1 VNPRILLVDDEPS
14 LVQGLSYALAR
25 DGYDVDVETDGES
38 AVEAALSR
46 ELDLII
52 LDLMLPR
59 LSGTEAC
66 KRIRAASDVP
76 IIMLTARDSERD
88 LVYGL
93 EVGADDYV
101 TKPFS
106 AAELLS
112 RIAALL
118 RRRKIDR
125 VASRTL
131 TLTVGALEVD
141 LVSDRVTVDGAP
153 VALTPSEFKILCLL
167 ASSPGK
173 IHSRREIMEHL
184 WGSTHVGDE
193 HTCEVHVSALRRK
206 IERDPAAPARLVTV
220 RGEGY
225 TLVPAERGRT

>member
-1 VNPRILLVDDEPS
+1 MSPRILLVDDEPS
-14 LVQGLSYALAR
+14 LVRGLRYALER
-25 DGYDVDVETDGES
+25 EGYDVDVETDGES

-46 ELDLII
+46 ELDLVL

-59 LSGTEAC
+59 LSGTDAC
-66 KRIRAASDVP
+66 RQIRAASDVP

-88 LVYGL
+88 LVHGL
-93 EVGADDYV
+93 EIGADDYV

-106 AAELLS
+106 AAELMS

-118 RRRKIDR
+118 RRRQIDL
-125 VASRTL
+125 VAGAGT
-131 TLTVGALEVD
+131 TITVGGIVID
-141 LVSDRVTVDGAP
+141 LLSDRVTVDDKP
-153 VALTPSEFKILCLL
+153 VSLTPSEFKILCLL
-167 ASSPGK
+167 ASTPGTV
-173 IHSRREIMEHL
+173 IPRRQIMEHL

-206 IERDPAAPARLVTV
+206 IERDAASPERLVTA

-225 TLVPAERGRT
+225 MLNPR

>member
-1 VNPRILLVDDEPS
+1 MSPRILLVDDEPS
-14 LVQGLSYALAR
+14 LVRGLSYALAR

-46 ELDLII
+46 TLDLII
-52 LDLMLPR
+52 LDLMLPK

-66 KRIRAASDVP
+66 RRIRAASDVP

-93 EVGADDYV
+93 EIGADDYV

-106 AAELLS
+106 AAELMS

-118 RRRKIDR
+118 RRRQIDQS
-125 VASRTL
+125 ASSAVTMS
-131 TLTVGALEVD
+131 VGGIEID
-141 LVSDRVTVDGAP
+141 LVSDTVEVDGEP
-153 VALTPSEFKILCLL
+153 VSLTPSEFKILCLL
-167 ASSPGK
+167 ASTPGSTQ
-173 IHSRREIMEHL
+173 SRRQIMEHL

-206 IERDPAAPARLVTV
+206 IERDPAAPTRLITV

-225 TLVPAERGRT
+225 TLVGD

>member
-1 VNPRILLVDDEPS
+1 MSARILLVDDEPS
-14 LVQGLSYALAR
+14 LVSGLRYALER
-25 DGYDVDVETDGES
+25 EGYEVEVETDGEA
-38 AVEAALSR
+38 AVVAALTGG
-46 ELDLII
+46 LDLIL

-66 KRIRAASDVP
+66 RRIRAASDVP

-88 LVYGL
+88 LVHGL
-93 EVGADDYV
+93 EIGADDYV

-106 AAELLS
+106 AAELVS

-118 RRRKIDR
+118 RRRRIDLD
-125 VASRTL
+125 AGANT
-131 TLTVGALEVD
+131 TITVGGILID
-141 LVSDRVTVDGAP
+141 LVSDTVTVDGTP
-153 VALTPSEFKILCLL
+153 VSLTPSEFKILSLL
-167 ASSPGK
+167 ASSPAA
-173 IHSRREIMEHL
+173 IHPRRQIMEHL

-206 IERDPAAPARLVTV
+206 IERDPSSPERLVTV

-225 TLVPAERGRT
+225 TLNPR